1 MSKKNPSK
9 QAQQLSPE
17 NYIRQKARKLP
28 IYECMVNTDWEKS
41 KMVNVMVARVHTNG
55 NITAGFFLVDL
66 LCLGVKNTTYMFNY
80 TLLEYKEQI
89 KKMVNIEIEPISY
102 ELAHNIVFAGL
113 DYAAELGLNPH
124 KEFTSLTRFILE
136 EDTEEVELIDIECGR
151 NGRPMYMQGQYD
163 SEQMVKRVMAQLE
176 RSVGKDNFD
185 IALDFGEENGDKYDD
200 DDFEDEHDEFSELTF
215 DEKHALFLRLLK
227 SMEEPNDEDH
237 KKLSDLIIFVFK
249 DLIDKDLSSEPFDI
263 YFENLNVE
271 ILPIEEIPFELWG
284 VEPGSLIITDK
295 ISDLFIEAY
304 QLVNESTKKASK
316 KVKELKKIVG
326 DIPAVRLLEL
336 MILQVDDKDE
346 ERLEMILDNTAK
358 FPTYPLFQLQMFMS
372 GIEGVKIP
380 VDFRKTLPSLD
391 NFFENRSSLYEI
403 EFMNYLLVLIILIDD
418 EANATKLEALQWA
431 IDELELPERIDQ
443 EVFTQIMAIKFKMV
457 AEYFLQKK

>member
-185 IALDFGEENGDKYDD
+185 IALDFGE
-200 DDFEDEHDEFSELTF
+200 
-215 DEKHALFLRLLK
+215 
-227 SMEEPNDEDH
+227 
-237 KKLSDLIIFVFK
+237 
-249 DLIDKDLSSEPFDI
+249 
-263 YFENLNVE
+263 
-271 ILPIEEIPFELWG
+271 
-284 VEPGSLIITDK
+284 
-295 ISDLFIEAY
+295 
-304 QLVNESTKKASK
+304 
-316 KVKELKKIVG
+316 
-326 DIPAVRLLEL
+326 
-336 MILQVDDKDE
+336 
-346 ERLEMILDNTAK
+346 
-358 FPTYPLFQLQMFMS
+358 
-372 GIEGVKIP
+372 
-380 VDFRKTLPSLD
+380 
-391 NFFENRSSLYEI
+391 
-403 EFMNYLLVLIILIDD
+403 
-418 EANATKLEALQWA
+418 
-431 IDELELPERIDQ
+431 
-443 EVFTQIMAIKFKMV
+443 
-457 AEYFLQKK
+457 